1 MAGLEITIGGDASG
15 FNSELNKVEDK
26 LRRLQTQREVE
37 ITLGLDTTRI
47 DRSIQQT
54 TERLARLRGS
64 LSQTG
69 QSMQGFRQQTANGS
83 NTLTQ
88 FSRIAQD
95 APFGIIG
102 IGNNL
107 TATAEAFSNLS
118 RSAGGTGNALR
129 AVGQSLIGGGGI
141 LLAISL
147 VTTGLTYMSQK
158 GLTVGD
164 VFNKLTGN
172 FDAARHSMQQLNAE
186 AAKNAQADISGM
198 NAYVSV
204 AKDVNLT
211 MEERLIA
218 VKKLQDEYPAYFGN
232 LTKEQILNG
241 NVAGAVREVTKAL
254 INKAKAAAM
263 VEKIVILA
271 EEEEKIQS
279 RINNSVLATVKAYK
293 LNNKEAFELSKLL
306 NEAARSGQK
315 WSEAIAGTAFDRLN
329 KYSILQQI
337 AILRT
342 LDGFNDLGAELRS
355 NLYQQDKLTQG
366 IERTT
371 AASIKLEA
379 VKEKAAK
386 KANVTPQVQ
395 GIDFKINTLGLI
407 EAAQQLERLA
417 DGTYVLENNIKSS
430 LSRIPGYFDT
440 SGQEALLSLQK
451 FNADMNKIIQGGIV
465 DTLAGLGNAIGS
477 ALATGSNVL
486 EAVGKSL
493 LSSLGGVLT
502 ELGKMAIQTGVGI
515 LAIQTSLKTLNPYV
529 AIAAGV
535 ALVALGGAV
544 SSSAQGLGSSGG
556 SSGSYSSGRD
566 YKSPVSSSSFGSSS
580 AGGGGGTVVF
590 EIEGQKL
597 VGVLSN
603 TLDKNS
609 RLGGNLGLNS

>member
-37 ITLGLDTTRI
+37 ISLGLDTTRI

-95 APFGIIG
+95 APFGIVG
-102 IGNNL
+102 VGNNL

-118 RSAGGTGNALR
+118 RSAGGAGNALR

-158 GLTVGD
+158 GLTIGD

-186 AAKNAQADISGM
+186 AAKNAQAQISSVG
-198 NAYVSV
+198 AYVSA
-204 AKDVNLT
+204 AKNINLS

-241 NVAGAVREVTKAL
+241 NVAATVREVTAAL
-254 INKAKAAAM
+254 IAKAKAAAM
-263 VEKIVILA
+263 TDRIVKLA

-279 RINNSVLATVKAYK
+279 RINNSIVATAKAYK
-293 LNNKEAFELSKLL
+293 LTNKEAFELSKIL
-306 NEAARSGQK
+306 NIAARNGQK
-315 WSEAIAGTAFDRLN
+315 WSEAISGTAFDRL
-329 KYSILQQI
+329 KDYSVLQQI

-355 NLYQQDKLTQG
+355 NLRQQDALTKG
-366 IERTT
+366 IEAQT
-371 AASIKLEA
+371 AAQIKLDYTR
-379 VKEKAAK
+379 EKAAK

-395 GIDFKINTLGLI
+395 GIDFKINTLGFI

-430 LSRIPGYFDT
+430 LSRIPNYFDT
-440 SGQEALLSLQK
+440 SGQQALEKLQNFNKQLSQIVTSGTT
-451 FNADMNKIIQGGIV
+451 NAISGI
-465 DTLAGLGNAIGS
+465 GEAIGS
-477 ALATGSNVL
+477 ALVNGGNIID
-486 EAVGKSL
+486 AVGKSL
-493 LSSLGGVLT
+493 LSTIGSLLVD
-502 ELGKMAIQTGVGI
+502 LGKATIAYGVGL
-515 LAIQTSLKTLNPYV
+515 LAIQTAIKNPYT
-529 AIAAGV
+529 AIAAGA
-535 ALVALGGAV
+535 ALVVVGSAISAAVNKTASGMPGGNASTGSGY
-544 SSSAQGLGSSGG
+544 SSPGSSVSYGG
-556 SSGSYSSGRD
+556 S
-566 YKSPVSSSSFGSSS
+566 GSSS
-580 AGGGGGTVVF
+580 GFGSGTVVF
-590 EIEGQKL
+590 EISGTSL
-597 VGVLSN
+597 IGVLSN
-603 TLDKNS
+603 SLDRNS
-609 RLGGNLGLNS
+609 RLGGALGI